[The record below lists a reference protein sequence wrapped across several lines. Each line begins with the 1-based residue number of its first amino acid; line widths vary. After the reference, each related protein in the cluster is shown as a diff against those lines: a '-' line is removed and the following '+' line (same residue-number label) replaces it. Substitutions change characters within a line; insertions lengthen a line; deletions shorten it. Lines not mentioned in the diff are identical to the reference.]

1 MKSLLLTIQS
11 HRMGKGTKSSVTGNQ
26 LEAAVKTVL
35 TGKGF
40 ELIYYRVWEK
50 NKEKYGEELLLEN
63 VPFTTIYEHKGNTEF
78 LLISKKYNLQIRI
91 ECKWQQVA
99 GSVDEKLPYL
109 YLNTIEA
116 MPENSIMILIDGAGW
131 KVGAIKWLK
140 NAVKQKKYT
149 NETNENKEI
158 IVFNLTEFFTWAN
171 KTFNQ

>member
-1 MKSLLLTIQS
+1 ME
-11 HRMGKGTKSSVTGNQ
+11 KGTKSNVTGNQ
-26 LEAAVKTVL
+26 LEVAVKTVL

-40 ELIYYRVWEK
+40 ELINYRVWEK

-63 VPFTTIYEHKGNTEF
+63 VPFITVYEHKGNTEF
-78 LLISKKYNLQIRI
+78 LLISKKYDLRIRI

-131 KVGAIKWLK
+131 KAGAIKWLK
-140 NAVKQKKYT
+140 DAVKQKKYT
-149 NETNENKEI
+149 TEETKNKNI
-158 IVFNLTEFFTWAN
+158 MVFSLTEFFTWAN
-171 KTFNQ
+171 KTFNK

>member
-1 MKSLLLTIQS
+1 ME
-11 HRMGKGTKSSVTGNQ
+11 KGTKSNITGNQ
-26 LEAAVKTVL
+26 LEVAVKTVL

-40 ELIYYRVWEK
+40 ELINYRDWEK
-50 NKEKYGEELLLEN
+50 NKEKYGDELLLEN

-91 ECKWQQVA
+91 ECKWQQVS

-131 KVGAIKWLK
+131 KAGAIKWLK
-140 NAVKQKKYT
+140 DAIKQKKYT
-149 NETNENKEI
+149 TETNMQKNI
-158 IVFNLTEFFTWAN
+158 IIFNLTEFFTWAN
-171 KTFNQ
+171 KTFNK